1 MAHISNNFLKIT
13 NEEKFKVDVIA
24 LVLMAEFNIFLGM
37 NIFDTDYDEIDNKL
51 SNFVFK
57 RKKDN
62 LVNILDFYINENTDE
77 TDKEIEYIFV

>member
-24 LVLMAEFNIFLGM
+24 LVLMAEFIIFLGM

-62 LVNILDFYINENTDE
+62 LVNILDFDINENTDE

>member
-13 NEEKFKVDVIA
+13 NEKKFKVDVIA
-24 LVLMAEFNIFLGM
+24 LVLMAEFIIFLGM

>member
-24 LVLMAEFNIFLGM
+24 LVLMAEFIIFLGM

>member
-24 LVLMAEFNIFLGM
+24 LVLMAEFIIFLGM

-77 TDKEIEYIFV
+77 RLIKK